1 MDNHFPLPAQVV
13 QSTTQNQLRQFWSN
27 QLAEVQGVCDFKNQI
42 LPLARIKK
50 IMKLDENVKMISA
63 EAPILF
69 SKALEIFIC
78 ELSLR
83 AWAHTEENKRRT
95 LQKID
100 IGTAVTRCDMY
111 DFLIDIVPRD
121 DIKAKRA
128 EALHHQ
134 SAITMPGATVPTG
147 MGSDP
152 YYYYQFA
159 PQDMFQQQQPYQLV
173 PQPQLEPGNHQI
185 PQNIHSQNFNA
196 GQQVHQFQSQY
207 GTQYM

>member
-1 MDNHFPLPAQVV
+1 
-13 QSTTQNQLRQFWSN
+13 
-27 QLAEVQGVCDFKNQI
+27 
-42 LPLARIKK
+42 
-50 IMKLDENVKMISA
+50 
-63 EAPILF
+63 LF

-128 EALHHQ
+128 V
-134 SAITMPGATVPTG
+134 II
-147 MGSDP
+147 
-152 YYYYQFA
+152 F
-159 PQDMFQQQQPYQLV
+159 
-173 PQPQLEPGNHQI
+173 
-185 PQNIHSQNFNA
+185 
-196 GQQVHQFQSQY
+196 
-207 GTQYM
+207 